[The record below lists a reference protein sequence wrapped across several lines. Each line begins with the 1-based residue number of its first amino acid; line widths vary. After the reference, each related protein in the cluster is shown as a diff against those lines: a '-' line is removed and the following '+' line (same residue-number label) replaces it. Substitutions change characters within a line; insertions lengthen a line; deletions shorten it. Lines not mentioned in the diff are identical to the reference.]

1 MNAPADDIDFRD
13 LAALVRG
20 FEDGSLDVAGFH
32 HRQHLIVAAWLLET
46 SPYDTALV
54 RMRKGLHGLLA
65 KVGKDAYHETVTVF
79 WMRALKHRL
88 STCDVTIS
96 VEERI
101 REVVA
106 WAQTGQPLRSHYSAE
121 RLASVEAKKQ
131 FVEPDLEPLPNLQQ
145 GPTSAFAEGL
155 PPSHGFGGPP

>member
-1 MNAPADDIDFRD
+1 MSAPADDIDLHD
-13 LAALVRG
+13 LVALVRG

-79 WMRALKHRL
+79 WMRALRHRL
-88 STCDVTIS
+88 SVCDRTMS
-96 VEERI
+96 ADQRI
-101 REVVA
+101 RDVVT
-106 WAQTGQPLRSHYSAE
+106 WAQTGQPLRAHYSAE

-131 FVEPDLEPLPNLQQ
+131 FLEPDLAPLPDPQ
-145 GPTSAFAEGL
+145 
-155 PPSHGFGGPP
+155 